1 MVTVQVGRDITIYY
15 ATGAKY
21 GSLYR
26 HKFASGSAIGFA
38 NLLSY
43 TVEENVE
50 GYKGVGRRIPYI
62 MKPGAKETTIHLEG
76 LWVDSGAMQL
86 FLNQAEISGNVISFA
101 MGASGTDRG
110 VGMSGCRLTTTN
122 IEFNAEGWATAKVD
136 IPCIL
141 ID

>member
-15 ATGAKY
+15 ATGVKY
-21 GSLYR
+21 GGLFR

-38 NLLSY
+38 NVLSY

-62 MKPGAKETTIHLEG
+62 MKPGSKETTIHIEG
-76 LWVDSGAMQL
+76 LWIDSGAML
-86 FLNQAEISGNVISFA
+86 MFLQQSQVSGNIASFGL
-101 MGASGTDRG
+101 GASGTDMG
-110 VGMSGCRLTTTN
+110 VAFSGCRLTTTN
-122 IEFNAEGWATAKVD
+122 IEFNSEGWATEKID

-141 ID
+141 AM